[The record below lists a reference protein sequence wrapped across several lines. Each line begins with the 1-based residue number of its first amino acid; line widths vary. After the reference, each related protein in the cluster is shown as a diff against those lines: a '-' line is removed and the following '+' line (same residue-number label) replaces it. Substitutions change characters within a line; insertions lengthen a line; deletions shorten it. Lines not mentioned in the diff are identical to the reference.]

1 MAESKK
7 IKHTGM
13 QELTVK
19 QRSSLAKQAVA
30 GEDIGKKG
38 KTFSKVAA
46 LAAKEY
52 GSEEAGKRVA
62 AAAMMKARAAR
73 GK

>member
-1 MAESKK
+1 MA
-7 IKHTGM
+7 
-13 QELTVK
+13 
-19 QRSSLAKQAVA
+19 
-30 GEDIGKKG
+30 
-38 KTFSKVAA
+38 
-46 LAAKEY
+46 AAKY